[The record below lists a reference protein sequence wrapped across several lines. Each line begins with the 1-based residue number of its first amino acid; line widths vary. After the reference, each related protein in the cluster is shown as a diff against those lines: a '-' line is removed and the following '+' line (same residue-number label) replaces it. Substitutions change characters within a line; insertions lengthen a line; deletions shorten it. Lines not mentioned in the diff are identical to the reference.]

1 MTTRRV
7 MAAAMALMLMAAGGL
22 VSCSSDDQ
30 AGCPPLA
37 LAFLGVLT
45 GPDASSGTTVRN
57 SAAMAVAEHN
67 EANPEC
73 EVGFISYDSQGN
85 ADVAEVLARQIVSDD
100 QIIAVVGPV
109 FSGETAAVMPI
120 FEGAGVA
127 VLSPSATNP
136 TLSQQGW
143 TMFHRLVGT
152 DSAQGPAAVAWL
164 LDTDDVK
171 RVGVVDDGTLYGKAL
186 ADFAT
191 EELNRRGI
199 TIAPRQQ
206 VEPSRRDYGDAVQA
220 VASVGVDAVFFGG
233 LGEAGAQLHRQLR
246 DAGVG
251 GLFVGGDGIYTS
263 SFLEAVVSGPDSGVL
278 VAVSCPCAGSASTD
292 GQMAF
297 AERYQDLYDGAGLY
311 FAFEGFDSA
320 SMLLAAIDS
329 GARTR
334 PAIAQWLDTAE
345 FDGLSKTI
353 SFDANGDVVGG
364 PVFINRIVNG
374 TFETIARVS
383 DGSVTPVG

>member
-1 MTTRRV
+1 MTPRRILTSV
-7 MAAAMALMLMAAGGL
+7 MAVVLLAAVGL
-22 VSCSSDDQ
+22 TSCTSDEQ

-67 EANPEC
+67 EANPAC
-73 EVGFISYDSQGN
+73 EVGFISYDSQGD
-85 ADVAEVLARQIVSDD
+85 ADVAEVLARQIVSDE

-120 FEGAGVA
+120 FQDAGLP
-127 VLSPSATNP
+127 VLTPSATNP
-136 TLSQQGW
+136 TLGQQGW

-152 DSAQGPAAVAWL
+152 DAAQGPAAVVWL
-164 LDTDDVK
+164 LDEADVK
-171 RVGVVDDGTLYGKAL
+171 RVGVVDDGTLFGKDL

-191 EELNRRGI
+191 DELNRRGI

-206 VEPSRRDYGDAVQA
+206 VEPSRRDYGDAVEA
-220 VASVGVDAVFFGG
+220 VSSVGVDAVFFGG
-233 LGEAGAQLHRQLR
+233 LGEAGSQLHRQLR

-251 GLFVGGDGIYTS
+251 GLFVGGDGLYNS
-263 SFLEAVVSGPDSGVL
+263 SFVEAVVAGPDGGVL
-278 VAVSCPCAGSASTD
+278 AAVSCPCAGSASTD
-292 GQMAF
+292 AQRAF
-297 AERYQDLYDGAGLY
+297 AERYQGLYNGAPLY
-311 FAFEGFDSA
+311 FAFEGFDA
-320 SMLLAAIDS
+320 AAMLLAAIDS

-334 PAIAQWLDTAE
+334 SAVEQWLNTAE
-345 FDGLSKTI
+345 FEGVSKTI
-353 SFDANGDVVGG
+353 SFDANGEVIGG

-374 TFETIARVS
+374 AFQTVAKVS
-383 DGSVTPVG
+383 DGQVSPVG